1 MEKARIAQQKA
12 IEAEASL
19 RETRLTEEIEA
30 RRKHRN
36 DVEKDTAIRIWEK
49 NLEAEEEN
57 LRIGRETEYLRLEQ
71 QRDIA
76 VRRAEREAEIA
87 KRAGRA
93 PARGGGGRHPGA
105 RKRSKKR
112 ASTGRKPWTLNGSR
126 TPRKP
131 SASKSSAA
139 AYSR

>member
-12 IEAEASL
+12 IEAELSL

-36 DVEKDTAIRIWEK
+36 DVEKDTAIQIWEK
-49 NLEAEEEN
+49 NLQAEEEN
-57 LRIGRETEYLRLEQ
+57 LRIERETEYLRLEK

-87 KRAGRA
+87 REEAKRRREAEEAEIR
-93 PARGGGGRHPGA
+93 RTRRSRRPG
-105 RKRSKKR
+105 
-112 ASTGRKPWTLNGSR
+112 
-126 TPRKP
+126 
-131 SASKSSAA
+131 
-139 AYSR
+139 